1 MSRHDPARSRAFRLR
16 RLGAALVAA
25 VAVATAA
32 GCGAAPTVLSVPT
45 PPAPGVPADPAA
57 LNAADLDAW
66 LDGLLPAALQ
76 RTGIPGATVAVVR
89 DGEILTARGYGHA
102 DTGSGS
108 GSGSGQAVPVDPDR
122 HLFRVGSVSKLVTA
136 VAVLQLVQSGD
147 LDLDADVDEYLDF
160 TVPRRYDEPV
170 TLRHLLTHTAGFEER
185 VAGLIGLDG
194 GSPDLRKAL
203 ATDPPEQ
210 IYRPG
215 TVPAYSNYG
224 NALAGYIVEHVS
236 GTRFEEYVD
245 RNVLARAGMASSTFA
260 QPLPPALAD
269 RVAKGYDAAGVAGP
283 FEIVGTPPAGALSAP
298 ATDMA
303 RFMLAL
309 TGETVGEGPLLDAP
323 TRELMQRP
331 GLDATSLG
339 TLADGPRMTLGLF
352 DESRNGRHI
361 LGHGGDTMYFHSH
374 LQIYPQERAGIFL
387 SLNGGGRG
395 QLDSHELRQ
404 AVVNGFADRYFPAM
418 SERPAGVDAETS
430 AAHAAAAVGTY
441 TDSRGIHSNFLTL
454 IGLVGRTT
462 VSVADDN
469 RLLFEPGPLSATPA
483 LYEEVTPWVWR
494 EVGGHRLLAM
504 RVTDDR
510 VTAISYDSA
519 FTLLPVEPARATAV
533 VVPVLGVS
541 VLVLA
546 LTVLSWPFGALVRR
560 VLGRPRRDR
569 AGRTARV
576 LSRVAVAGALLAL
589 TGWAVSVVAVM
600 GLQDVSATS
609 LRTVQALQLIG
620 LLGVL
625 PATVRLVDDVR
636 RRVGWHRITAS
647 ALILLAL
654 AGTGWFAVEFMLLA
668 PSISY

>member
-1 MSRHDPARSRAFRLR
+1 MPVQDPARSRASRLR
-16 RLGAALVAA
+16 RLGATLVAVVA
-25 VAVATAA
+25 VAATAA
-32 GCGAAPTVLSVPT
+32 GCGTAPTVAPVPT
-45 PPAPGVPADPAA
+45 PPAPGAPGDPAA
-57 LNAADLDAW
+57 LNATDVDAW

-102 DTGSGS
+102 DTGSGTS
-108 GSGSGQAVPVDPDR
+108 QPVPVDPDR
-122 HLFRVGSVSKLVTA
+122 HLFRVGSVAKLVTA
-136 VAVLQLVQSGD
+136 VAVLQHVQSGD
-147 LDLDADVDEYLDF
+147 LDLDADVEEYLDF
-160 TVPRRYDEPV
+160 TLPRRYDEAI

-185 VAGLIGLDG
+185 VAGLIGRDG
-194 GSPDLRKAL
+194 SSPDLRTAL

-210 IYRPG
+210 LYRPG
-215 TVPAYSNYG
+215 TTPAYSNYG
-224 NALAGYIVEHVS
+224 NALAGYVVERVS
-236 GTRFEEYVD
+236 GTPFDEYVG
-245 RNVLARAGMASSTFA
+245 RHVLARSGMASSTFA
-260 QPLPPALAD
+260 QPLPQALAD
-269 RVAKGYDAAGVAGP
+269 RMARGHDAAGVARP
-283 FEIVGTPPAGALSAP
+283 FEIVGTVPAGALSAP

-309 TGETVGEGPLLDAP
+309 AGETVGEGPLLDPP

-331 GLDATSLG
+331 ALDATSLG

-352 DESRNGRHI
+352 DESRNGRRI
-361 LGHGGDTMYFHSH
+361 LGHGGDTLYFHSH
-374 LQIYPQERAGIFL
+374 LQIYPQERAGIFV

-395 QLDSHELRQ
+395 GFDSHELRQ
-404 AVVNGFADRYFPAM
+404 AVVNGFADRYFPAT
-418 SERPAGVDAETS
+418 SDQPTGVDAETT
-430 AAHAAAAVGTY
+430 AAHAAAAAGTY
-441 TDSRGIHSNFLTL
+441 TESRGIGSNFLTL

-462 VSVADDN
+462 VSVTDDN

-483 LYEEVTPWVWR
+483 RYEEVAPWVWR
-494 EVGGHRLLAM
+494 EVGGQRTLAM

-560 VLGRPRRDR
+560 VLGRPRRDP

-589 TGWAVSVVAVM
+589 TGWAVSVVTVM
-600 GLQDVSATS
+600 GLQDVSAAS
-609 LRTVQALQLIG
+609 LRTIQALQVIG

-625 PATVRLVDDVR
+625 PAGVRLVDDVR
-636 RRVGWHRITAS
+636 RRVGRHRVAAS